1 MEAQIILKY
10 IQGERKNKS
19 TIQIYSNFK
28 FYKRNSFSMF
38 LFQYLNSLIIQFTM
52 QWYEIEEKKK
62 LISSTDLESPLETS
76 FLSSSV
82 IFLLLDKFVQ
92 LLSLLH

>member
-52 QWYEIEEKKK
+52 Q
-62 LISSTDLESPLETS
+62 
-76 FLSSSV
+76 
-82 IFLLLDKFVQ
+82 
-92 LLSLLH
+92 